1 MFLMEGK
8 REAEIVESGG
18 VGFWPK
24 LISSIFHFGDSDGV
38 AYMVTRICVG
48 DGRCYECCVFAREWA
63 YDLACVV
70 ISSGFFW

>member
-1 MFLMEGK
+1 MEGK

-18 VGFWPK
+18 VWV
-24 LISSIFHFGDSDGV
+24 LAETHIFNFLFGNSDGV

-70 ISSGFFW
+70 ISSGFFG